1 MTFHSCIFIIPDKK
15 DRESLVQA
23 LDLSKD
29 ILQNVNEQ
37 IAVSERQMRLND
49 IYARLDG
56 RSYATH
62 RGKKFKVSLVHCNY
76 LTGKSIIVI
85 I

>member
-1 MTFHSCIFIIPDKK
+1 M
-15 DRESLVQA
+15 QA

-76 LTGKSIIVI
+76 LKSIIVI